1 VTQALSVDLLEE
13 YDTFDGK
20 RWNSSSYLIS
30 SLSKFSRF
38 CSVSAATTVSPLQVM
53 TIPQKMLLP
62 KD

>member
-20 RWNSSSYLIS
+20 MELFFVLS

-62 KD
+62 KE